1 MTPSASRNFEYVYP
15 PLEVP
20 EPPRASWNISLF
32 FANKSKKRTSKFLLL
47 IVWMDVARR
56 RCGMLEAMTYFWRD
70 SFDSHC

>member
-1 MTPSASRNFEYVYP
+1 MTPSASRNFEYVCP

-32 FANKSKKRTSKFLLL
+32 FANKSKKRISKFLLL
-47 IVWMDVARR
+47 IAWMDVARR
-56 RCGMLEAMTYFWRD
+56 RCGMLEALTYFWRD